1 MYVTRD
7 PYSLI
12 TGHFRVML
20 ILIKGCVPYVVH
32 CRCFLKKKKKKER
45 QKSEK

>member
-1 MYVTRD
+1 MINPNEKLFSCRAWSCVSVMYVTRD

-20 ILIKGCVPYVVH
+20 ILIKGCVP
-32 CRCFLKKKKKKER
+32 
-45 QKSEK
+45 